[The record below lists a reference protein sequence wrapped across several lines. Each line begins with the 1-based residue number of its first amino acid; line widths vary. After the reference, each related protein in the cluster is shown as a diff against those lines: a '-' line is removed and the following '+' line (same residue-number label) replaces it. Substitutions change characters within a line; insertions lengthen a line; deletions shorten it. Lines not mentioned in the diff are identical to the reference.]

1 MVFSGTMS
9 RRSLPGLLLALAAC
23 VGGPPT
29 AATSEPAPQSNATD
43 ALAPSETATIST
55 ELASRVDDG
64 DAVLARCCD
73 VGRPAVLGER
83 DLVRVSSHVELS
95 HQLEVVGR

>member
-1 MVFSGTMS
+1 MVLSGTMS

-23 VGGPPT
+23 AGGPPA
-29 AATSEPAPQSNATD
+29 AATREPAPESIATD
-43 ALAPSETATIST
+43 ALDPSETATISAD
-55 ELASRVDDG
+55 LASRVDDG